1 MLINN
6 CLAVYGLDKAVD
18 TNWMILFKQRV
29 HLLYVFSRHGFDHKQ
44 TVAGI
49 VNFCPAPTEG
59 IRDDGLRPSGRNANS
74 FCTLRINGKVSPTSW
89 ATACSRYRRWRIFR
103 GDCERPT
110 GSTLSLWNDWACS
123 LCGEKKWNDVLTG
136 KKADWIE
143 YPYLLNRWLSTFTFV

>member
-1 MLINN
+1 MALYDVLQTPKMLINN

-59 IRDDGLRPSGRNANS
+59 IRDDGLRPRERLPVVDIVDGESFAEIAKDQRAVLFHFEMTGHVLFVEQVIIYLHFRVSFKIVRHEHDRNINMHQ
-74 FCTLRINGKVSPTSW
+74 FFNLRD
-89 ATACSRYRRWRIFR
+89 RI
-103 GDCERPT
+103 
-110 GSTLSLWNDWACS
+110 
-123 LCGEKKWNDVLTG
+123 K
-136 KKADWIE
+136 
-143 YPYLLNRWLSTFTFV
+143 